1 VKIRITNIALAVMLV
16 ATAGRC
22 VDFDTALA
30 QARETAQRHRYEET
44 IQLLLPFSS
53 SDDPEIRYIA
63 AAEIGRAYFHLA
75 RYEPANRAFRE
86 AVALHPERAETAI
99 YLEASSYLTGDSK
112 QAFLIFEE
120 LLRSGAHDLYL
131 AVTLP
136 GTRRFLAEPEVQAI
150 LARYAVPLEVDVREA
165 VTMGVR
171 LGESHDAV
179 VKSLGAPADGPSAG
193 ALTGEAGPAVI
204 WAYDFDDQQKLSG
217 VSLFAGNLLEYTPYR
232 LGFASG
238 IDWTATPAAAIAA
251 WGLPSSIR
259 PGDDDN
265 LTITWGFET
274 HHLTVLFGA
283 PGAVRPLDFPEGAA
297 MIRMV
302 RLQTGPA
309 PP

>member
-1 VKIRITNIALAVMLV
+1 MLIATTL
-16 ATAGRC
+16 RC
-22 VDFDTALA
+22 EDFDAALA
-30 QARETAQRHRYEET
+30 QARESAQRHRYEET
-44 IQLLLPFSS
+44 VERLLPFSS

-63 AAEIGRAYFHLA
+63 AAEIGRAYFHLG

-120 LLRSGAHDLYL
+120 LLRSGARDLYL

-136 GTRRFLAEPEVQAI
+136 GTRRFLAEPEVQAL
-150 LARYAVPLEVDVREA
+150 LAHYAVPLEVDVREA
-165 VTMGVR
+165 VSMGVK
-171 LGESHDAV
+171 LGEDHDAV
-179 VKSLGAPADGPSAG
+179 VQRLGATADDLSAG
-193 ALTGEAGPAVI
+193 ALTAEAGPAVI
-204 WAYDFDDQQKLSG
+204 WVFDFDDRRRLSG
-217 VSLFAGNLLEYTPYR
+217 ISLFAGNLLDYTPYR
-232 LGFASG
+232 LRFAAG
-238 IDWTATPAAAIAA
+238 LDWSATPAAAIAA

-259 PGDDDN
+259 PGDDAS
-265 LTITWGFET
+265 LTVTWNFDS
-274 HHLTVLFGA
+274 HHLTLVFGT
-283 PGAVRPLDFPEGAA
+283 PGAVRPPSLPEGAA